1 MPYGDTV
8 VMELESEQPRVLVV
22 DDDAGQRLLTGIAL
36 QQGGCAVIEASD
48 GAQALRCFADVQPD
62 IVLLDVIMPGMDGFE
77 VCAALRQSLEGANVP
92 IIMVTGLDDVD
103 SIERAYQ
110 VGATDFITKPIQW
123 LILHQR
129 VRYILRASRALL
141 AAQESEAR
149 FRSLVQATS
158 SIILVLDR
166 EGRVLECNHAA
177 QELYPFCHGENV
189 SAAQMSP
196 PPCAHSWNI
205 VEGSC
210 HYEGTLRT
218 PAGDERTLLWT
229 VSPFRDVDG
238 FVVGSVLVGQDIS
251 ARRQAEETMRKLSC
265 AVDQNPIAILIT
277 DPAGRID
284 YVNRKFTETSGYS
297 LDEVRGRDL
306 SLLQTDLL
314 STAAYQQL
322 RQVVA
327 DGAIWQG
334 ELCGVRKDGEHF
346 WELAHVSAI
355 RDAQGRLTHLIWL
368 QQDITARKQ
377 ADARVRFLAYH
388 DSLTQLPNRLLLQE
402 CLRETISQAQ
412 IQDSQPAVMFLDL
425 DRFKDVNDSL
435 GHQAG
440 DVLLQQVAV
449 RLQECLR
456 PGDYVGVA
464 RSGTPMP
471 SDLLARLGGDE
482 FVILL
487 TGIQRI
493 EAVAQVAQRVLKA
506 IARPFQIEGHTV
518 SIGCSIGIALYPQH
532 GSDEETLLRH
542 ADSALYYAKGQGRNN
557 YQFFAASMAME
568 SWCRNIEAGET
579 R

>member
-1 MPYGDTV
+1 M
-8 VMELESEQPRVLVV
+8 
-22 DDDAGQRLLTGIAL
+22 
-36 QQGGCAVIEASD
+36 
-48 GAQALRCFADVQPD
+48 
-62 IVLLDVIMPGMDGFE
+62 
-77 VCAALRQSLEGANVP
+77 
-92 IIMVTGLDDVD
+92 
-103 SIERAYQ
+103 
-110 VGATDFITKPIQW
+110 
-123 LILHQR
+123 
-129 VRYILRASRALL
+129 
-141 AAQESEAR
+141 
-149 FRSLVQATS
+149 
-158 SIILVLDR
+158 
-166 EGRVLECNHAA
+166 
-177 QELYPFCHGENV
+177 
-189 SAAQMSP
+189 
-196 PPCAHSWNI
+196 
-205 VEGSC
+205 EGSC

>member
-1 MPYGDTV
+1 M
-8 VMELESEQPRVLVV
+8 MEVERERPRVLVV
-22 DDDAGQRLLTGIAL
+22 DDDAGQRLLTSIAL

-48 GAQALRCFADVQPD
+48 GARALHCFADAQPD
-62 IVLLDVIMPGMDGFE
+62 IVLLDVIMPGMNGFE

-166 EGRVLECNHAA
+166 EGRVLEYNHAA
-177 QELYPFCHGENV
+177 RALYPFRHGEHV
-189 SAAQMSP
+189 SLAQLSP
-196 PPCAHSWNI
+196 PPCAHSWNV

-210 HYEGTLRT
+210 HYEDTMRT

-238 FVVGSVLVGQDIS
+238 FAVGSVLVGQDIS

-277 DPAGRID
+277 DPTGRID

-334 ELCGVRKDGEHF
+334 ELCGVRKDGERF

-355 RDAQGRLTHLIWL
+355 RDAQGRMTHFIWL

-402 CLRETISQAQ
+402 RLRETISQAQ

-425 DRFKDVNDSL
+425 DRFKNVNDSL

-493 EAVAQVAQRVLKA
+493 EAVEQVAQRILKA

-532 GSDEETLLRH
+532 GSDEETLLRN

-557 YQFFAASMAME
+557 YQFFTASMATD
-568 SWCRNIEAGET
+568 SWCRNVEEGEIH
-579 R
+579 